1 MQDRRNYLIEY
12 NETARERMKD
22 LQTKKSEIVRDRCKK
37 LILLTS
43 QSDRSN
49 NQEKETRG
57 QKRSVRM

>member
-12 NETARERMKD
+12 NETARE
-22 LQTKKSEIVRDRCKK
+22 TKKSEIVRDRCKK